1 MKGGGGGLW
10 RPRVESRGTFR
21 RRLLTVTAGCFLFFI
36 VFLLSSRHD
45 AIVLLDTRLGVGR
58 PTAAS
63 LSSPAAADT
72 LPDAGSAGRRNHEA
86 PSSPAFSSGVRET
99 VTGVETNDD
108 GAERG
113 AEPAERDN
121 AAPAAAAAISGGDQ
135 EAQPGTAAVDA
146 APGHDKSLRT
156 AAATGTSPPRHEQP
170 GETTTRADSV
180 DQPRHPLCDFS
191 DHRTDVCDLAGDIR
205 MDANASAFVVVV
217 DPAVGADG
225 PTYKV
230 RPYPRKGDATSMGR
244 VTEITVRTTAAAA
257 PPPRCTTTHAAPA
270 VVFSISGYTG
280 NLFHDFTDVI
290 VPLYNT
296 AARYRGDVQLVVTD
310 GNAATRRWLA
320 RYGAVLRGLSRHAP
334 LDLAAEAAAGGG
346 EVHCFG
352 HTVVGLRAHGELII
366 DRERSPD
373 GLGMPDFTRFLRR
386 ALSLPRDAP
395 TRPGGGHGDA
405 TKPQPLPRL
414 LIISRRGTR
423 LLLNTDAVARAAEEV
438 GFEAVASELDM
449 AGADHDDVARVAR
462 LVNSFDA
469 VVGVH
474 GAGLTNMVFLP
485 PGAAA
490 VQIVPWGGLRWLA
503 QADFGE
509 PAVAMGLRYIQYEV
523 AAGESTLKDKYP
535 RDHEIFTNPTALHKK
550 GFTFMRH
557 TFLNGQDIIVDIDR
571 FKPVLLRALNSLAR

>member
-63 LSSPAAADT
+63 LRSPAAADT

-180 DQPRHPLCDFS
+180 DQPRHPLCDLS

-230 RPYPRKGDATSMGR
+230 RP
-244 VTEITVRTTAAAA
+244 
-257 PPPRCTTTHAAPA
+257 
-270 VVFSISGYTG
+270 GYTG

-296 AARYRGDVQLVVTD
+296 AARYCGDVQLVVTD

-320 RYGAVLRGLSRHAP
+320 RYGAVLRGLSRHVP

-373 GLGMPDFTRFLRR
+373 GLGMPDFTQFLRR

-405 TKPQPLPRL
+405 TKPQPRPRL

-423 LLLNTDAVARAAEEV
+423 LLLNTDAVARAAEQV

-503 QADFGE
+503 RADFGE

>member
-1 MKGGGGGLW
+1 MKGGGGRLW

-63 LSSPAAADT
+63 LRSPAAADT

-180 DQPRHPLCDFS
+180 DQPRHPLCDLS

-230 RPYPRKGDATSMGR
+230 RP
-244 VTEITVRTTAAAA
+244 
-257 PPPRCTTTHAAPA
+257 
-270 VVFSISGYTG
+270 GYTG

-296 AARYRGDVQLVVTD
+296 AARYCGDVQLVVTD

-320 RYGAVLRGLSRHAP
+320 RYGAVLRGLSRHVP

-405 TKPQPLPRL
+405 TKPQPRPRL

-423 LLLNTDAVARAAEEV
+423 LLLNTDAVARAAEQV

-503 QADFGE
+503 RADFGE

>member
-63 LSSPAAADT
+63 LRSPAAADT

-180 DQPRHPLCDFS
+180 DQPRHPLCDLS

-244 VTEITVRTTAAAA
+244 VTEITVRTTAAGA
-257 PPPRCTTTHAAPA
+257 
-270 VVFSISGYTG
+270 
-280 NLFHDFTDVI
+280 
-290 VPLYNT
+290 T
-296 AARYRGDVQLVVTD
+296 AAAVHDDARG
-310 GNAATRRWLA
+310 
-320 RYGAVLRGLSRHAP
+320 
-334 LDLAAEAAAGGG
+334 AGGR
-346 EVHCFG
+346 V
-352 HTVVGLRAHGELII
+352 LDQR
-366 DRERSPD
+366 
-373 GLGMPDFTRFLRR
+373 
-386 ALSLPRDAP
+386 
-395 TRPGGGHGDA
+395 
-405 TKPQPLPRL
+405 
-414 LIISRRGTR
+414 
-423 LLLNTDAVARAAEEV
+423 V

-503 QADFGE
+503 RADFGE

>member
-352 HTVVGLRAHGELII
+352 QHRG
-366 DRERSPD
+366 
-373 GLGMPDFTRFLRR
+373 
-386 ALSLPRDAP
+386 
-395 TRPGGGHGDA
+395 RPC
-405 TKPQPLPRL
+405 
-414 LIISRRGTR
+414 
-423 LLLNTDAVARAAEEV
+423 ARTGSSSSTANAARTV

-485 PGAAA
+485 AEAVV
-490 VQIVPWGGLRWLA
+490 VQIVPWGNMDCIA
-503 QADFGE
+503 QTDFGE

-571 FKPVLLRALNSLAR
+571 FKLVLLRALNSLAR